1 MHQNSSLKSV
11 FFPLHQNNEIA
22 SFKRG
27 TFHSQANPDLSI
39 LDLSFNR
46 IASIPYDTF
55 RFAKLERL
63 LLDDNQIWDIDS
75 KAFVEMTALR
85 YLSLEGN
92 RIRRLPDEAFQ
103 NLHYLSRLNL
113 AFNELEILD
122 FAAFDSIGTL
132 SHLTIDLSHNALQVI
147 TMIE

>member
-1 MHQNSSLKSV
+1 M
-11 FFPLHQNNEIA
+11 
-22 SFKRG
+22 
-27 TFHSQANPDLSI
+27 
-39 LDLSFNR
+39 
-46 IASIPYDTF
+46 
-55 RFAKLERL
+55 
-63 LLDDNQIWDIDS
+63 
-75 KAFVEMTALR
+75 EMTALR

-132 SHLTIDLSHNALQVI
+132 SHLTIDLSHNALQVRLTKPLALCFYYAYFI
-147 TMIE
+147 FYIISL

>member
-1 MHQNSSLKSV
+1 
-11 FFPLHQNNEIA
+11 
-22 SFKRG
+22 
-27 TFHSQANPDLSI
+27 
-39 LDLSFNR
+39 
-46 IASIPYDTF
+46 
-55 RFAKLERL
+55 
-63 LLDDNQIWDIDS
+63 
-75 KAFVEMTALR
+75 MTALR

-132 SHLTIDLSHNALQVI
+132 SHLTIDLSHNALQVRLTQPLCFCDLFYI
-147 TMIE
+147 SHNLSLKVCSFFPPFRDNCGILVIFEYWYAGNFDMILELRVQLISKGHFGFFNSPKK

>member
-1 MHQNSSLKSV
+1 M
-11 FFPLHQNNEIA
+11 
-22 SFKRG
+22 
-27 TFHSQANPDLSI
+27 
-39 LDLSFNR
+39 
-46 IASIPYDTF
+46 
-55 RFAKLERL
+55 
-63 LLDDNQIWDIDS
+63 
-75 KAFVEMTALR
+75 EMTALR

-132 SHLTIDLSHNALQVI
+132 SHLTIDLSHNALQVRL
-147 TMIE
+147 TKPLASMIIVKILVCRGP

>member
-1 MHQNSSLKSV
+1 M
-11 FFPLHQNNEIA
+11 
-22 SFKRG
+22 
-27 TFHSQANPDLSI
+27 
-39 LDLSFNR
+39 
-46 IASIPYDTF
+46 
-55 RFAKLERL
+55 
-63 LLDDNQIWDIDS
+63 
-75 KAFVEMTALR
+75 EMTALR

-132 SHLTIDLSHNALQVI
+132 SHLTIDLSHNALQVRKRTI
-147 TMIE
+147 FCYLNGFSAIFVNSELTQMT

>member
-1 MHQNSSLKSV
+1 
-11 FFPLHQNNEIA
+11 
-22 SFKRG
+22 
-27 TFHSQANPDLSI
+27 
-39 LDLSFNR
+39 
-46 IASIPYDTF
+46 
-55 RFAKLERL
+55 
-63 LLDDNQIWDIDS
+63 
-75 KAFVEMTALR
+75 MTALR

-132 SHLTIDLSHNALQVI
+132 SHLTIDLSHNALQVRKRNI
-147 TMIE
+147 FAKWIFSATFVKSEMTQMT

>member
-1 MHQNSSLKSV
+1 M
-11 FFPLHQNNEIA
+11 
-22 SFKRG
+22 
-27 TFHSQANPDLSI
+27 
-39 LDLSFNR
+39 
-46 IASIPYDTF
+46 
-55 RFAKLERL
+55 
-63 LLDDNQIWDIDS
+63 
-75 KAFVEMTALR
+75 R

-132 SHLTIDLSHNALQVI
+132 SHLTIDLSHNALQVSFLI
-147 TMIE
+147 IICTFTYSSTYINLNHVLF

>member
-1 MHQNSSLKSV
+1 
-11 FFPLHQNNEIA
+11 
-22 SFKRG
+22 
-27 TFHSQANPDLSI
+27 
-39 LDLSFNR
+39 
-46 IASIPYDTF
+46 
-55 RFAKLERL
+55 
-63 LLDDNQIWDIDS
+63 
-75 KAFVEMTALR
+75 MTALR

-132 SHLTIDLSHNALQVI
+132 SHLTIDLSHNALQVRLTQPLCFYDYFMHI
-147 TMIE
+147 LQYLSFKICSFF